1 MSKILFPTDFSET
14 ATNAFVYAL
23 NLAQATDAEIFVLNC
38 YEMPVLSTTSTGQP
52 EMVQEVYTSIE
63 MNHFDRFKN
72 EVPTMRKIAEQNGM
86 SNVKLT
92 FIFEE
97 GLLLGIIKK
106 IINNED
112 IDFIVMGT
120 DGANSLEKR
129 ILGSNTVNIMN
140 NISIPILSV
149 PNEAKFYHSE
159 IKTIGFATMLKESDK
174 KGIYTIAKI
183 ADKLGAQFKCLH
195 ILRDEKSDYEETLN
209 RWVAEFTPLGVTFHT
224 VLNRDLEQSVFFFI
238 DEYNVDVMCI
248 IKRQMNFFE
257 KLFSSSLSKKLA
269 YHSYVPVFVLREEQI
284 N

>member
-38 YEMPVLSTTSTGQP
+38 FEMPVLSTTSTGQP
-52 EMVQEVYTSIE
+52 EMVQEVYNSIE
-63 MNHFDRFKN
+63 LNHFDRFKE
-72 EVPTMRKIAEQNGM
+72 EVPSMRKIAEEQDL

-97 GLLLGIIKK
+97 GLLLSIIKK
-106 IINNED
+106 IISNED
-112 IDFIVMGT
+112 IDFMVMGT
-120 DGANSLEKR
+120 SGASSFEKKL
-129 ILGSNTVNIMN
+129 LGSNTVNIMN
-140 NISIPILSV
+140 NINIPILCI
-149 PNEAKFYHSE
+149 PNEAKFYRSE
-159 IKTIGFATMLKESDK
+159 IRTIGFATMLKDSDK

-183 ADKLGAQFKCLH
+183 AGKLGAKFKCLH
-195 ILRDEKSDYEETLN
+195 ILRDEKSDYEDTLN
-209 RWVAEFTPLGVTFHT
+209 SWVAEFAPLGVTFHT

-269 YHSYVPVFVLREEQI
+269 YHSYVPVFVLREEK
-284 N
+284 